1 MMKGGSRWWCRVV
14 GQLSSTRKRLTPS
27 ACLSLSSPVEDEKV
41 RGPKGYWA
49 REEGIG
55 LGPEERRRRLGLQG
69 EGNGPERERGRR
81 EARTRIRLGFYKT
94 FFFSPLFQNWFL

>member
-1 MMKGGSRWWCRVV
+1 MMKGGSRWWCGVV

-49 REEGIG
+49 GGLDRAREREVG
-55 LGPEERRRRLGLQG
+55 RRMGWVWR
-69 EGNGPERERGRR
+69 EERERWAGEGKEQPRG
-81 EARTRIRLGFYKT
+81 EGKGFLL
-94 FFFSPLFQNWFL
+94 LF